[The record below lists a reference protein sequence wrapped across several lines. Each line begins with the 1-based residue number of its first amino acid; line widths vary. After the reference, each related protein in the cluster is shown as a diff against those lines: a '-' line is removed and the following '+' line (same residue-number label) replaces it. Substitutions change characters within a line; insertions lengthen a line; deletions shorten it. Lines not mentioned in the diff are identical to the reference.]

1 MQCSSSTLD
10 LVGSTPAWDSCE
22 SSCSLSDLSPAWDP
36 SSRSP
41 ILPSYSFENSDSGQS
56 SLQISPASKSL
67 PPSPPRPVHW
77 LDNPALQNSRL
88 KLQVNDP
95 SLQSPCVEF
104 LGVEN
109 NLVRVRDK
117 RDTKLIAFRSVSP
130 LLPTSK
136 GDLVMLKSAIL
147 QGTRFTVIQIA
158 EDRCVLRKP
167 GCRLTKENPDSEFSI
182 SDLVQVY
189 PAPRRL

>member
-1 MQCSSSTLD
+1 MQSSSSTLD
-10 LVGSTPAWDSCE
+10 LVGSTPAWDPCE

-41 ILPSYSFENSDSGQS
+41 IPPSHSFENLDSGLS
-56 SLQISPASKSL
+56 NLQTNPASKSL
-67 PPSPPRPVHW
+67 PPSPPHPVHW
-77 LDNPALQNSRL
+77 LDNPALRNSRL

-109 NLVRVRDK
+109 NLVKVRDK
-117 RDTKLIAFRSVSP
+117 RDTKSVAFQSVSP

-136 GDLVMLKSAIL
+136 GDLVMPKTGKL
-147 QGTRFTVIQIA
+147 QGTRFTVIRIA
-158 EDRCVLRKP
+158 EDQCILRKP
-167 GCRLTKENPDSEFSI
+167 GCRPTKENPDSEFSI